1 MKESTQNNMMK
12 PFFTNKS
19 QININEAIIE
29 KGNKATD
36 ESRKQL
42 EIFNEYEFRE
52 WSYKVKNFSGNQEKK
67 DFNEHSVLSNFIQY
81 PFVRMLTNAKSL
93 GKIEKQQ

>member
-29 KGNKATD
+29 KGNKAIN
-36 ESRKQL
+36 ESRK
-42 EIFNEYEFRE
+42 
-52 WSYKVKNFSGNQEKK
+52 
-67 DFNEHSVLSNFIQY
+67 
-81 PFVRMLTNAKSL
+81 
-93 GKIEKQQ
+93 

>member
-29 KGNKATD
+29 KGNKAIN

-67 DFNEHSVLSNFIQY
+67 DFNEHSVLSNFI
-81 PFVRMLTNAKSL
+81 
-93 GKIEKQQ
+93 